1 MNSPC
6 IVSGYARSVDT
17 TAGPGVLVRLR
28 PDAGDRAADH
38 AALAELVGAARIR
51 HRCLACGADDHGA
64 PEAVLADGGSTA
76 GHVSLARAGGWVAL
90 AASSTGRVGVDI
102 EEIARV
108 AASRFDDVAFDDRE
122 RAMLARLDR
131 LDRRDRRESEKGG
144 DLVGPHAG
152 QRMRARLW
160 AAKEAILKAAGTGLR
175 SDPRSLGIDLDLD
188 PGADPGDKP
197 GADGRLR
204 LARSAVP
211 SIRPQAIQL
220 HEIDAP
226 PGLVGFICILPDDA
240 GRQSFGSALE

>member
-1 MNSPC
+1 M
-6 IVSGYARSVDT
+6 DT

-90 AASSTGRVGVDI
+90 ATSSTGRVGVDI

-122 RAMLARLDR
+122 RARLDR
-131 LDRRDRRESEKGG
+131 LDRLDRLATRDAEN
-144 DLVGPHAG
+144 PHAS

-160 AAKEAILKAAGTGLR
+160 SAKEAILKVAGTGLR
-175 SDPRSLGIDLDLD
+175 TDPRSLGID
-188 PGADPGDKP
+188 PGIAPD
-197 GADGRLR
+197 DGPRTDARLT
-204 LARSAVP
+204 LVRSAVP
-211 SIRPQAIQL
+211 GIRPQAIQL